1 MSRRMDEPTELTPE
15 QFEREVEK
23 QISAMGV
30 SLSEFKVRRLERIP
44 SADGV
49 YEIDVTAR
57 FEALGANFLV
67 LIECKHHKNPI
78 KREVVQVLNDR
89 LRAVGAQKGMIFST
103 AQYQRGA
110 LEYAKTH
117 GIALARVV
125 DGSVL
130 FESKSFGG
138 RRVEPPPWAPPYA
151 AYLVSLS
158 DEGGESYS
166 LMREGLA
173 GELLEQLNVRGEGR

>member
-1 MSRRMDEPTELTPE
+1 MSRRMDEPAELTPE

-23 QISAMGV
+23 QITEMGV
-30 SLSEFKVRRLERIP
+30 SLSEFDVRRLEKI
-44 SADGV
+44 SAADGI

-78 KREVVQVLNDR
+78 KRDVVQVLNDR
-89 LRAVGAQKGMIFST
+89 LRAIGAQKGMIFST
-103 AQYQRGA
+103 TQYQRGA
-110 LEYAKTH
+110 LEYAKAH

-130 FESKSFGG
+130 YETKSYD
-138 RRVEPPPWAPPYA
+138 RRRAEPPPWLPSYG

-166 LMREGLA
+166 LMRRGCA
-173 GELLEQLNVRGEGR
+173 AELLELFKVEGIGR